1 MSVKPAVAVVVLA
14 LALGASACGKDD
26 PGPKAEPT
34 PTVTGTPTG
43 TTTGP
48 SSPTSSDSAT
58 DSPTSPAVG
67 LPDDFPAQTE
77 VPMVSGVVTSKN
89 SGTQSNGLMGWQLEL
104 QAVGTRKGCF
114 DRAAAALVGAGFTKQ
129 AQMTAGDTLQAQYTT
144 KKWAV
149 IISSRAVGSSCQ
161 LGYEVGQL
169 TK

>member
-1 MSVKPAVAVVVLA
+1 MSVKPVLA
-14 LALGASACGKDD
+14 IAVLSLALGASACGKDD
-26 PGPKAEPT
+26 PKPRTEPT
-34 PTVTGTPTG
+34 STVTGTPISPSS
-43 TTTGP
+43 P
-48 SSPTSSDSAT
+48 SSPTSSASAT
-58 DSPTSPAVG
+58 DGPTSPAVG
-67 LPDDFPAQTE
+67 LPDDFPAQAE
-77 VPMVSGVVTSKN
+77 VPLVAGVVTSKD

-169 TK
+169 TR